1 MRINNKIIPLN
12 LGFRTATYKLQV
24 TSKLTDMYDL
34 VPTKEFA
41 MESISCPLTPKSH
54 SLISP
59 REFTRMFDGFTSVKK
74 IKMPQ
79 FACNKFI
86 ELLPNT
92 TNKHCKNPF
101 HALYKKGNIKLCW
114 WKSIYGADEAK
125 TLSIIHHELS
135 DSIKL

>member
-1 MRINNKIIPLN
+1 
-12 LGFRTATYKLQV
+12 
-24 TSKLTDMYDL
+24 MYDL

-79 FACNKFI
+79 FTCNKFI